1 MIPSGKLI
9 SLAIVSLS
17 IIGFAFYYAEVKN
30 GEETP
35 VYTATVNNATD
46 LNLLAGSSDS
56 YKDSD
61 GDGLKDWEETLWG
74 TDPRVSD
81 ADKAKEAPVVAKAK
95 KTAPLTA
102 TDSLGRNLFTQFMNL
117 KQVGLTSDA
126 PSLERAAATIVES
139 GFESNEGPRVYSSS
153 DIKSSANIQVKD
165 YINAVGG
172 IIRNRTPKITKSE
185 ITIFREALE
194 AKDMSLVKQLDPAS
208 TAYKL
213 MLTDLL
219 QLTVPQTTVDLH
231 VRLLNNIA
239 TIGYVVDAFRQA
251 PTDPAASIKGLALFQ
266 PTFENTVSIFREYGT
281 IISSQR
287 ITYQTDEGGYFFVPK
302 KPNAPSI

>member
-81 ADKAKEAPVVAKAK
+81 ADKAKEKPAAAKPK
-95 KTAPLTA
+95 SSAPLTA

-117 KQVGLTSDA
+117 KQVGLTNDA
-126 PSLERAAATIVES
+126 QSLERAAATLVES
-139 GFESNEGPRVYSSS
+139 SLDANSGPKPYSAS
-153 DIKSSANIQVKD
+153 DIKSSSAVQMRD
-165 YINAVGG
+165 YLNAVGG
-172 IIRNRTPKITKSE
+172 IIQNRTPKITKSE
-185 ITIFREALE
+185 ITIFREALVN
-194 AKDMSLVKQLDPAS
+194 KDKNLIKQLDPAA

-213 MLTDLL
+213 MASDLL
-219 QLTVPQTTVDLH
+219 SLTVPPTMTGLHARLVSNITTL
-231 VRLLNNIA
+231 
-239 TIGYVVDAFRQA
+239 GYVIDTFRQA
-251 PTDPAASIKGLALFQ
+251 FTDPTASIKGLALFQ
-266 PTFENTVSIFREYGT
+266 PTFDETITLFQEYGAIVT
-281 IISSQR
+281 KER
-287 ITYQTDEGGYFFVPK
+287 LVYRTDEGGYFFVAQ
-302 KPNAPSI
+302 PNASSI